1 MAAIKGTT
9 KQDFPEVKGKI
20 VESVEINVEASFY
33 SIAIFLQDR
42 TSLTFSIEPCVFTF
56 PIYSQ
61 WTPEGEE
68 NVVKEYEP
76 IRSKVE
82 GLEAGKMQITT
93 ETHLKT

>member
-20 VESVEINVEASFY
+20 VDAVELVVEASFY
-33 SIAIFLQDR
+33 GISVRFQDR

-68 NVVKEYEP
+68 NIVKEYQP
-76 IRSKVE
+76 VRSIVE
-82 GLEAGKMQITT
+82 GEAT
-93 ETHLKT
+93 

>member
-1 MAAIKGTT
+1 MADIKGTT

-20 VESVEINVEASFY
+20 VDAVELVVEASFY
-33 SIAIFLQDR
+33 GISVCFQDR

-68 NVVKEYEP
+68 NIVKEYQP
-76 IRSKVE
+76 VRSIVE
-82 GLEAGKMQITT
+82 GEAT
-93 ETHLKT
+93 